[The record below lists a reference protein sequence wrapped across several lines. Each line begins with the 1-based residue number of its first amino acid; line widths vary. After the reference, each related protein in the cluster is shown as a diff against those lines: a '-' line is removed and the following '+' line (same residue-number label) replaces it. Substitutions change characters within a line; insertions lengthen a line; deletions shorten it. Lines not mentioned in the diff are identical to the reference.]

1 MYARAVE
8 LLPEQL
14 KKTAAALADRP
25 AEEFRLRLDRLPTA
39 LCRGRELPL
48 SQRPVSAQDLWRC
61 LEKATGAS
69 IHTAAPALR
78 EGFVCYRGLR
88 VGVCGVGAYQGAEL
102 CGFRSYSSLAIRIP
116 SQKTGVC
123 DSACRELFSEGICNT
138 LIIAPPGVGKTTA
151 LREIVRKLS
160 DSGQRICLVDE
171 RNELAAF
178 DTGKAQFDVGSHTD
192 IMTGINKAQAAI
204 MLLRGMN
211 PQLVAV
217 DEITRAEDCEA
228 IAELYGC
235 GVGIIATAHA
245 ADHRELYSRR
255 LYKRLLDTGIFKNLL
270 IVNAV
275 GGERT
280 YRVKKLCT

>member
-1 MYARAVE
+1 MSVQELTKKIQQETEKIIIGKSEKIRLVIMAVLAE
-8 LLPEQL
+8 GHVLLN
-14 KKTAAALADRP
+14 
-25 AEEFRLRLDRLPTA
+25 
-39 LCRGRELPL
+39 
-48 SQRPVSAQDLWRC
+48 DL
-61 LEKATGAS
+61 
-69 IHTAAPALR
+69 
-78 EGFVCYRGLR
+78 
-88 VGVCGVGAYQGAEL
+88 
-102 CGFRSYSSLAIRIP
+102 
-116 SQKTGVC
+116 
-123 DSACRELFSEGICNT
+123 
-138 LIIAPPGVGKTTA
+138 PGVGKTTA